1 MVNTRIIMIT
11 QKTQIGFIWNYQF
24 FMNLVFISSKLKLEH
39 PVSTASGIYYIC
51 FISKEET

>member
-1 MVNTRIIMIT
+1 MVNTWIIMIT

-24 FMNLVFISSKLKLEH
+24 FMNLIFISSKLKLEH